1 MGVICRKPRFR
12 AVTGDESY
20 QWFKMYNVD
29 SSNIN
34 VHITEVKINDLTP
47 SSAFSSAPRSGY
59 SASKAIDGSLTS
71 FFITDEYVG
80 CWLAVKMGSPV
91 SLEKLSL
98 YPRTGNVIRLWEYGF
113 NLSGSNNSTNGAD
126 GTWTLI
132 ASGLTRSDD
141 TVRWHEWTF

>member
-1 MGVICRKPRFR
+1 MGVVIRKPRFR
-12 AVTGDESY
+12 AVAGDEAY

-29 SSNIN
+29 SSNLT
-34 VHITEVKINDLTP
+34 VHIVEVKINDLPP

-59 SASKAIDGSLTS
+59 PASNAIDGSLTS
-71 FFITDEYVG
+71 FFITDENVG

-98 YPRTGNVIRLWEYGF
+98 YPRTGNVMRLWEYGF
-113 NLSGSNNSTNGAD
+113 NLSGSNDSTNGSD

-141 TVRWHEWTF
+141 AVRWHEWTF